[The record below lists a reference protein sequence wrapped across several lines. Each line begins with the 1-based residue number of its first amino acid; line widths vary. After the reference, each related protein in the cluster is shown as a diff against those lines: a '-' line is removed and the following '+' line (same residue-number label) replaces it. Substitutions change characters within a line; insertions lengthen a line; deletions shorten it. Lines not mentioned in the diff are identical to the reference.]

1 MLSWMRGRALRVEA
15 QSEQFCS
22 DLASALVI
30 RMRSNSPVK
39 TGENHMSNDVPP
51 AFQNNGFFSSAKW
64 ASSTRA
70 VAVSRSPLKP
80 FFGWYDVVGR
90 SGGMMRLD
98 DGQLIVQDSPSAAR
112 DGTELML
119 RSERIHRI
127 FDFVAAA
134 TGVILLAP
142 IFLVTSIAIK
152 LDSHGPVFI
161 REPKFGPGN
170 RRIQLFKFR
179 LVCGCGDGNTP
190 ARLTRVGRVLCETG
204 IDELP
209 QLFNVLR
216 GELSIIGPP
225 PSPRP
230 DPPLNKIKPGMIQWA
245 QIVATRKRRS
255 DGDWQ

>member
-1 MLSWMRGRALRVEA
+1 
-15 QSEQFCS
+15 
-22 DLASALVI
+22 
-30 RMRSNSPVK
+30 MRSNSPVK
-39 TGENHMSNDVPP
+39 MGENHMSNDVPP
-51 AFQNNGFFSSAKW
+51 AFQNKGFFSFAKW
-64 ASSTRA
+64 ASSSTRA
-70 VAVSRSPLKP
+70 VAVRRSLMKP
-80 FFGWYDVVGR
+80 FFGWYDVVGF

-119 RSERIHRI
+119 GSERIHRI
-127 FDFVAAA
+127 FNFVAAA
-134 TGVILLAP
+134 TGVILFAP

-152 LDSHGPVFI
+152 LDSHGPIFI
-161 REPKFGPGN
+161 REPKFGPGD

-179 LVCGCGDGNTP
+179 LVSGCGDGNTP

-230 DPPLNKIKPGMIQWA
+230 NSLLNKIKPGMLQWA

-255 DGDWQ
+255 GDDRQ

>member
-1 MLSWMRGRALRVEA
+1 
-15 QSEQFCS
+15 
-22 DLASALVI
+22 
-30 RMRSNSPVK
+30 
-39 TGENHMSNDVPP
+39 MSNDVPP
-51 AFQNNGFFSSAKW
+51 AFQ
-64 ASSTRA
+64 
-70 VAVSRSPLKP
+70 
-80 FFGWYDVVGR
+80 YDVVGL
-90 SGGMMRLD
+90 SGGMVRLD

-119 RSERIHRI
+119 GSERIHRL

-134 TGVILLAP
+134 TGVILFAP

-152 LDSHGPVFI
+152 LDSHGPIFI

-170 RRIQLFKFR
+170 RRIQFFKFR
-179 LVCGCGDGNTP
+179 LVSGCGDGNTP

-230 DPPLNKIKPGMIQWA
+230 NPPLNKIKPGMIQWA

-255 DGDWQ
+255 GDDRQ